1 MISIE
6 QLYTKVNIVRYYFMD
21 EKDNSSV
28 KCKKLAVMG
37 GTFDPIHYGHLVTAE
52 AVRDKFKLNKVLFMP
67 TGNPPHK
74 VSRVTSE
81 PNHRYLMTV
90 LATITN
96 PYFEVSRMEIDR
108 KGFTYTVD
116 TIKELRKIYGE
127 DAEIF
132 FITGAD
138 AILEILTWHNVEE
151 LLKICSFVAATRPG
165 FHGKDMEQ
173 KLNEIKSKYKEEIFS
188 IEVPSLAISS
198 TDIRNRIKNG
208 KTINYLLPEAVEH
221 YIRKSNLYLE

>member
-1 MISIE
+1 
-6 QLYTKVNIVRYYFMD
+6 MD
-21 EKDNSSV
+21 ICDNSKS
-28 KCKKLAVMG
+28 KWERFAVMG

-52 AVRDKFKLNKVLFMP
+52 AVRDKFKLDKVLFMP

-74 VSRVTSE
+74 MNRATSD

-96 PYFEVSRMEIDR
+96 PYFEVSKLEIDR
-108 KGFTYTVD
+108 KGITYTVD
-116 TIKELRKIYGE
+116 TIKELRRIYGD
-127 DAEIF
+127 DAEIY

-138 AILEILTWHNVEE
+138 AVLEIFTWYNVEE
-151 LLKICSFVAATRPG
+151 LFKICTFVAATRPG

-198 TDIRNRIKNG
+198 TDIRSRIKNG
-208 KTINYLLPEAVEH
+208 KTIRYLLPEAVEH
-221 YIRKSNLYLE
+221 YIRNNELYLE

>member
-1 MISIE
+1 MDTIE
-6 QLYTKVNIVRYYFMD
+6 IRGNKWKRF
-21 EKDNSSV
+21 
-28 KCKKLAVMG
+28 AVMG

-52 AVRDKFKLNKVLFMP
+52 AVRDKFKLDKVLFMP

-74 VSRVTSE
+74 MGRATSD

-96 PYFEVSRMEIDR
+96 PYFEVSRLEIDR
-108 KGFTYTVD
+108 AGITYTVD
-116 TIKELRKIYGE
+116 TIKELRRIYGNN
-127 DAEIF
+127 AEIY

-138 AILEILTWHNVEE
+138 AILEIFTWYNVEE
-151 LLKICSFVAATRPG
+151 LFKICTFVAATRPG

-208 KTINYLLPEAVEH
+208 KTIRYLLPEAVEH
-221 YIRKSNLYLE
+221 YIRNRNLYLE

>member
-1 MISIE
+1 MNAIDYSPNKR
-6 QLYTKVNIVRYYFMD
+6 QRF
-21 EKDNSSV
+21 
-28 KCKKLAVMG
+28 AVMG

-52 AVRDKFKLNKVLFMP
+52 AVRDKFKLDKVLFVP

-74 VSRVTSE
+74 MSRATSDPE
-81 PNHRYLMTV
+81 HRYLMTV

-96 PYFEVSRMEIDR
+96 PYFDVSRLEIDR
-108 KGFTYTVD
+108 TGITYTVD
-116 TIKELRKIYGE
+116 TIKDLRKIYGE
-127 DAEIF
+127 NAEIY

-138 AILEILTWHNVEE
+138 AILEILTWYNVEE
-151 LLKICSFVAATRPG
+151 LFKICCFVAATRPG

-173 KLNEIKSKYKEEIFS
+173 KLNEIKSKYNQEIFS

-198 TDIRNRIKNG
+198 TDIRDRIKNC
-208 KTINYLLPEAVEH
+208 KTIRYLLPEAVEH

>member
-1 MISIE
+1 MEI
-6 QLYTKVNIVRYYFMD
+6 N
-21 EKDNSSV
+21 DNSKS
-28 KCKKLAVMG
+28 KWKRFAVMG

-52 AVRDKFKLNKVLFMP
+52 AVRDQFKLDKVLFMP

-74 VSRVTSE
+74 MNRATSD

-96 PYFEVSRMEIDR
+96 PYFEVSKLEIDR
-108 KGFTYTVD
+108 AGITYTVD
-116 TIKELRKIYGE
+116 TIKELRRIYGD
-127 DAEIF
+127 DAEIY

-138 AILEILTWHNVEE
+138 AVLEIFTWYNVEE
-151 LLKICSFVAATRPG
+151 LFKICTFVAATRPG

-198 TDIRNRIKNG
+198 TDIRSRIKNG
-208 KTINYLLPEAVEH
+208 KTIRYLLPEAVEH
-221 YIRKSNLYLE
+221 YIRNNTLYLE

>member
-1 MISIE
+1 ME
-6 QLYTKVNIVRYYFMD
+6 TD
-21 EKDNSSV
+21 ANS
-28 KCKKLAVMG
+28 KRERFAVMG

-52 AVRDKFKLNKVLFMP
+52 AVRDKFKLDKVLFMP

-74 VSRVTSE
+74 MNRATSD

-96 PYFEVSRMEIDR
+96 PYFEVSKLEIDR
-108 KGFTYTVD
+108 AGITYTVD
-116 TIKELRKIYGE
+116 TIKELRRIYGD
-127 DAEIF
+127 DAEIY

-138 AILEILTWHNVEE
+138 AMLEIFSWHNVEE
-151 LLKICSFVAATRPG
+151 LFRICTFVAATRPG

-173 KLNEIKSKYKEEIFS
+173 KLSEIKSKYKEKIFS

-198 TDIRNRIKNG
+198 TDIRSRIKNG
-208 KTINYLLPEAVEH
+208 KTIRYLLPEAVEH
-221 YIRKSNLYLE
+221 YIRNNKLYLE